1 MAASAFM
8 SWVATENFLS
18 VERLLH
24 DPTAGAASQI
34 KVLGYEQTRQLL
46 RYQVSEQNRFYLSN
60 WEVAE
65 LVMGLALF
73 GVLLFGTDVGKY
85 SLTLPLIMLLLVA
98 LAHWLITPRMV
109 SLGRAL
115 DYMPSTA
122 GAREEAG
129 FSTLH
134 RAYGVVEV
142 AKLVLGLLLAGIL
155 AWRPLT
161 RRKVRENLDLVDH
174 SHHRRV
180 NR

>member
-1 MAASAFM
+1 
-8 SWVATENFLS
+8 
-18 VERLLH
+18 
-24 DPTAGAASQI
+24 
-34 KVLGYEQTRQLL
+34 
-46 RYQVSEQNRFYLSN
+46 
-60 WEVAE
+60 
-65 LVMGLALF
+65 
-73 GVLLFGTDVGKY
+73 
-85 SLTLPLIMLLLVA
+85 MLLLVA